1 MIAENLN
8 RIKATLHPG
17 VKLVAV
23 SKYHPVSEVQQ
34 AYDAGQRI
42 FGENLVQELVIKEET
57 LPKDI
62 QWHYI
67 GHLQTNKVKY
77 IAPFISLIHAVDS
90 MKLLKEIEKQA
101 QKANRTIDCLLQLHI
116 AAEETKFGLTPSE
129 LKSLVTSEEFCNL
142 KNVRVV
148 GLMAM
153 ATNTDDEVQIASE
166 FATVKGIFDELK
178 QTVFSDAPYFSELS
192 MGMSGDYLLAQ
203 EQGSTMVRVGS
214 SIFGERD
221 YSVRSY

>member
-23 SKYHPVSEVQQ
+23 SKYHPVSELQE

-42 FGENLVQELVIKEET
+42 FGENLVQELVGKEAV

-77 IAPFISLIHAVDS
+77 IAPFVSLIHAVDS
-90 MKLLKEIEKQA
+90 IKLLKEIDKQA
-101 QKANRTIDCLLQLHI
+101 HKVNRVIDCLLQLHI
-116 AAEETKFGLTPSE
+116 AVEETKFGLTLDE
-129 LKSLVTSEEFCNL
+129 LVSLVDSDEFKQL

-153 ATNTDDEVQIASE
+153 ATNTDDEAQVNNE
-166 FATVKGIFDELK
+166 FATVKGFFDK
-178 QTVFSDAPYFSELS
+178 IHQTFFADAPYFTELS

-203 EQGSTMVRVGS
+203 EHGSTMVRVGS